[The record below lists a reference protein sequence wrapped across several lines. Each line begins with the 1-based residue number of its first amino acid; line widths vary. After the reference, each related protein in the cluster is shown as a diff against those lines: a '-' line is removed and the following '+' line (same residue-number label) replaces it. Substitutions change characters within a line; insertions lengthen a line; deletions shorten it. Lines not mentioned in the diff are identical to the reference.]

1 MKVSLQID
9 KHALDYAYFVLC
21 KSSKTFKYTATIA
34 SLFTLPPLFVAIA
47 LNENLI
53 IQYIIYFCQYF
64 LSR

>member
-1 MKVSLQID
+1 MKISLQID
-9 KHALDYAYFVLC
+9 KHALDYDCFVLC
-21 KSSKTFKYTATIA
+21 KGSKTFKYTATIA
-34 SLFTLPPLFVAIA
+34 SLFTLPPLFVEIA